1 MIRKAQPQDKEIYL
15 ELAREFYNSEAV
27 LHPVPEEHLLRT
39 YNEFVRSEVYTECF
53 ILEKDGETA
62 GYALIAKTF
71 SQEAGGL
78 TVWIEELYI
87 RPEFRSKGL
96 GRSFFAFLLENRPAA
111 RYRLEV
117 EPENERAV
125 ALYGS
130 LGFTALPYGQM
141 VADNG
146 LKL

>member
-1 MIRKAQPQDKEIYL
+1 MIRKIQPQDKEAYL
-15 ELAREFYNSEAV
+15 TLAREFYNSDAV
-27 LHPVPEEHLLRT
+27 MHSVPEEFLLRT
-39 YNEFVRSEVYTECF
+39 FNELMRSEVYAECF

-78 TVWIEELYI
+78 TVCIEELYV
-87 RPEFRSKGL
+87 RPKFRSMGL
-96 GRSFFAFLLENRPAA
+96 GREFFSFLHKNRPAA

-117 EPENERAV
+117 EPDNERAI
-125 ALYGS
+125 ALYS
-130 LGFTALPYGQM
+130 RLGFTVLPYGQM
-141 VADNG
+141 IADNG